1 MRCLA
6 QYNET
11 TEEGVCFIP
20 HPPSLQREPPIEEY
34 KAKHADDLK
43 PEQEIRNLLKKSDM
57 GGDTGD
63 FTNPEAHEWLA
74 LRAVHETGRL
84 GAHALPDLTAH
95 TQAVPHDAMSNKYL
109 APGEHAQHT
118 FHGTPRRL
126 LPMLKDMMRFTRPL
140 ITWDPFLAPPPLAWP
155 NPLHA
160 AASERFG
167 SGGSTTGAT
176 APPPPGGKAERRQ
189 PAEANSVVHQLYPK
203 SVQERADKDLLNERW
218 AMELDAHV
226 DALRD
231 GRFYIVRLPAGG
243 KEEPWM
249 PMGVAQVRREGG
261 AHGTQQFYWFARTGA
276 KNQVWPATVSFKPWM
291 GGGTEQAHDEAD
303 VEAAICEITDSS
315 IPKGHTLG
323 GKTGGKTAPITL
335 NSEFRKRLE
344 LYARHHN
351 LINDDAV
358 RPAGSKAPH
367 AAPASGGTTSGSP
380 AGKPPP
386 RQKPRAA
393 APAPAASASAPPKN
407 TPGGANTRALPPKRT
422 PGASAA
428 AGDPPPPKRGR
439 AASATANVAAASVP
453 AAAAAASAPPVAAAS
468 AAVPQVLR
476 RSATLKRPE
485 GDKDQVTHLRT
496 TATSSTAV
504 RHFFKGLGLVD
515 DTLVVIVQEE
525 TVGGVE
531 LALVDDLTKSGWGR
545 GWVKAAYLSDF
556 EEYTVTPDEAS
567 GRMPAKWPKV
577 ADPRAKSLGVG
588 ETVQAC
594 DKRGKWL
601 PGRII
606 GERGDGKEREVL
618 VHFRGYN
625 QKWDEWLAVG
635 SGKVDK
641 AAPVGVEDGGAK
653 VHAVYPARPDAWV
666 VGR

>member
-1 MRCLA
+1 M
-6 QYNET
+6 
-11 TEEGVCFIP
+11 
-20 HPPSLQREPPIEEY
+20 EPY
-34 KAKHADDLK
+34 KTKHAEDLK
-43 PEQEIRNLLKKSDM
+43 PALDIRSLLKKSEM
-57 GGDTGD
+57 GGIDGT
-63 FTNPEAHEWLA
+63 FEKEEAHDWLA
-74 LRAVHETGRL
+74 LKALHEEGRL
-84 GAHALPDLTAH
+84 HANALPRLPH
-95 TQAVPHDAMSNKYL
+95 TQSVPVDRDSARWVS
-109 APGEHAQHT
+109 PGERIERT
-118 FHGTPRRL
+118 FEGTPRLL
-126 LPMLKDMMRFTRPL
+126 LPMLKDMMRFRRPL
-140 ITWDPFLAPPPLAWP
+140 ITWDIFEAEAPATWP
-155 NPLHA
+155 NPLDGGT
-160 AASERFG
+160 SVRFG
-167 SGGSTTGAT
+167 AQASSGPQG
-176 APPPPGGKAERRQ
+176 PKKPRRDA
-189 PAEANSVVHQLYPK
+189 AEANSVEHMLYK
-203 SVQERADKDLLNERW
+203 SAERVGADKDLLNRRW
-218 AMELDAHV
+218 AEDLPGHV
-226 DALRD
+226 GSLED
-231 GRFYIVRLPAGG
+231 GSFYVVRLEQGTRD
-243 KEEPWM
+243 EPWM
-249 PMGVAQVRREGG
+249 AMGVVQVRKEQGRQTFFWLGRSSQ
-261 AHGTQQFYWFARTGA
+261 GT
-276 KNQVWPATVSFKPWM
+276 NPWPTTVTFKPWPGPGTKQARATADM
-291 GGGTEQAHDEAD
+291 DEVICKITPEWLPKDYTLTDGG
-303 VEAAICEITDSS
+303 AITI
-315 IPKGHTLG
+315 
-323 GKTGGKTAPITL
+323 

-344 LYARHHN
+344 LFGRLN
-351 LINDDAV
+351 GLVDDDRAHV
-358 RPAGSKAPH
+358 A
-367 AAPASGGTTSGSP
+367 
-380 AGKPPP
+380 KPP
-386 RQKPRAA
+386 RGPRAA
-393 APAPAASASAPPKN
+393 NETCPSAPTAATCPNKRKEAPRDPATQPVGQAARAKRQHRAAVPPKGA
-407 TPGGANTRALPPKRT
+407 PDAMVAAGGASSQVA
-422 PGASAA
+422 
-428 AGDPPPPKRGR
+428 PKRGR
-439 AASATANVAAASVP
+439 TASTTSEAAAASVP
-453 AAAAAASAPPVAAAS
+453 AAVAAAPAPPVAAAS